1 MIEQQPCDIA
11 FLQEQ
16 IARKRDE
23 RCYKRLFFHFY
34 KPLLRFA
41 LSYIKCTETAEE
53 IVSDVMMKVWTMKE
67 DLAAINNLKVYLYRS
82 VKNGCLNHISKSNKY
97 PVTDIENT
105 DVVLNTDLYNPEEVA
120 LKNELRNKIL
130 TAIKELPPKCQMV
143 YKLVRED
150 GLTYREVAVVM
161 NISENTV
168 DRHLN
173 NALHKLIKA
182 VKLYL
187 H

>member
-1 MIEQQPCDIA
+1 MIELQPIDILL
-11 FLQEQ
+11 LQEQ
-16 IARKRDE
+16 IACNRDE
-23 RCYKRLFFHFY
+23 RSYKRLFFHFY

-41 LSYIKCTETAEE
+41 LSYIKCGETAEE
-53 IVSDVMMKVWTMKE
+53 IVSDVMMKIWTMKE
-67 DLAAINNLKVYLYRS
+67 DLTHISNLKVYLYRA
-82 VKNGCLNHISKSNKY
+82 VKNGCLNHIAKNSKQII
-97 PVTDIENT
+97 TDIENA
-105 DVVLNTDLYNPEEVA
+105 DVVLNSDLYNPEETA
-120 LKNELRNKIL
+120 LKSELREKIAE
-130 TAIKELPPKCQMV
+130 AIRGLPPKCQMV

-150 GLTYREVAVVM
+150 GLSYREVSVIM

-187 H
+187 F